1 MNDIESIFSILTKI
15 DCRPYN
21 LKMDCISC
29 VRLGY
34 SVFSTPD
41 NVHTHEDHVL
51 YLQARLFRRDTASG
65 QRDWGQGAKYFLSPH
80 MSTSEILR
88 VALKACLTYAEHEV
102 RETFKYQNKRIFG
115 PHISASSLLVA
126 ADDMELRA

>member
-1 MNDIESIFSILTKI
+1 MNDIESIFNILTMI

-29 VRLGY
+29 VREGR
-34 SVFSTPD
+34 SVFSG
-41 NVHTHEDHVL
+41 NSHSYGSDHVL
-51 YLQARLFRRDTASG
+51 YLQARLFRKDTDSE
-65 QRDWGQGAKYFLSPH
+65 QRNWGQGAKYFLSPH

-88 VALKACLTYAEHEV
+88 VALKACLSYAEHEV
-102 RETFKYQNKRIFG
+102 RESFKFKGKRIFG